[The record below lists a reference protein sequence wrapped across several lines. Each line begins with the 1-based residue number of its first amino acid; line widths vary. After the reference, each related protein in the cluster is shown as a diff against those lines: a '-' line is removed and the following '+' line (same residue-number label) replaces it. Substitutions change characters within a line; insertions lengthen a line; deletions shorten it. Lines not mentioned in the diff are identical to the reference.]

1 MYLRKLS
8 LFALFALLA
17 ASFSGCEKVEYFKS
31 EKSIR
36 SELNDDWR
44 LVPIPRND
52 NELEI
57 WTFSDNVV
65 TRTVSDRSGRILS
78 VLKGVYSLNVK
89 LMKTDI
95 IITGFTEGMDHLN
108 GDWRIVQL
116 DKDFLII
123 ATDHYDTTGILERE
137 FVRIK

>member
-1 MYLRKLS
+1 MFPRKL
-8 LFALFALLA
+8 LLVALFGLLTLP
-17 ASFSGCEKVEYFKS
+17 FTGCEKVEYFRS
-31 EKSIR
+31 EKNVNK
-36 SELNDDWR
+36 ELSDSWR

-52 NELEI
+52 DQLEV

-65 TRTVSDRSGRILS
+65 TRTVSDRNGNVQS
-78 VLKGVYSLNVK
+78 VLKGVYSLNVR
-89 LMKTDI
+89 LMKIDI
-95 IITGFTEGMDHLN
+95 IITGFSEGMDYLN
-108 GDWRIVQL
+108 GDWRVVQL

>member
-1 MYLRKLS
+1 LFVLLGLS
-8 LFALFALLA
+8 VT
-17 ASFSGCEKVEYFKS
+17 SFSGCEKVESFKS
-31 EKSIR
+31 EKSIQ
-36 SELNDDWR
+36 SELSDSWR

-52 NELEI
+52 DELEV

-78 VLKGVYSLNVK
+78 VLKGVYTLNVK
-89 LMKTDI
+89 LMKSDI
-95 IITGFTEGMDHLN
+95 IISGFIEGMDHLN
-108 GDWRIVQL
+108 GNWRIVQL